1 MNKIRWGILGTGMVA
16 RDVAN
21 DFTLVEQAEL
31 LAVGS
36 RSQETAQAF
45 ADEFGIS
52 RACGSHASLLED
64 KDVDII
70 YVATPHFRHHEDCL
84 AVLAAGKAVMCEK
97 PFTLNARQAREVITV
112 AREKELFCMEAMW
125 MRFNP
130 LIREVKKHIEKGDLG
145 EIRSL
150 RVNFGYPVFY
160 EPDSRLYNL
169 QYGGGALLDRGVYT
183 LSLAN
188 YLLGKPEKI
197 QSHAAIGESGVD
209 TQSAYLLSYANG
221 AVAELSSTLEAKGT
235 NEALISGLT
244 GQIKISDPF
253 YRPSYFNL
261 RLTPPPVAP
270 AFDGASG
277 SSIPKGRLK
286 SVLQNSG
293 LQKLRR
299 KIQPLSNLLKNGR
312 RISSVFAGSGYQF
325 ELEEATRCLQ
335 QGLTESEVMPL
346 DDSLAVM
353 EDMDSMRKEWGL
365 VYPQE

>member
-21 DFTLVEQAEL
+21 DFALVKQAEL

-45 ADEFGIS
+45 ADEYGIS

-84 AVLAAGKAVMCEK
+84 AVLSAGKAVMCEK
-97 PFTLNARQAREVITV
+97 PFTLNARQAREVIAV
-112 AREKELFCMEAMW
+112 AREKQLFCMEAMW

-130 LIREVKKHIEKGDLG
+130 LIREMKKRIEEGELG

-160 EPDSRLYNL
+160 EPNSRLFSL

-235 NEALISGLT
+235 NEALITGLA
-244 GQIKISDPF
+244 GQIKIGDPF
-253 YRPSYFNL
+253 YRPSYISL
-261 RLTPPPVAP
+261 RMTAPPAAPV
-270 AFDGASG
+270 SG
-277 SSIPKGRLK
+277 VSGVSSSQGRLK
-286 SVLQNSG
+286 RALQNPG

-299 KIQPLSNLLKNGR
+299 KIQPLSNLLKSGR
-312 RISSVFAGSGYQF
+312 RISSVFPGSGYQF

-335 QGLTESEVMPL
+335 QRLTESEVMPL

-353 EDMDSMRKEWGL
+353 EDMDSMRQEWGL